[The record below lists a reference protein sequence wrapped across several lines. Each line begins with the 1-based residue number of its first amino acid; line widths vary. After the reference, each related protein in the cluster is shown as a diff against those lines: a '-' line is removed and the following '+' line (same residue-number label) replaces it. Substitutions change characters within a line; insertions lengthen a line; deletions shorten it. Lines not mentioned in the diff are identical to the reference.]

1 VSLPANFGRAVDL
14 SGLGKPAQPK
24 PAAIAGKEVTPA
36 NLTAEFLPLS
46 KTKPVILICWSQRS
60 PESLTVVE
68 VLSKLQSES
77 LDTWALGTVNVDTET
92 QVAQALQARTVPY
105 AVAIV
110 AEQLVPLFEQS
121 YPEAQIK
128 LVIEKVL
135 ALAGEQGVGSAPVE
149 QIEPE
154 EDEALAAL
162 EKGDFVTAE
171 AAYRKL
177 LARKPHDNFA
187 KLGLAQTQLLIRTA
201 SLDPA
206 SVVAAATQQPEN
218 VDIQIQCAD
227 IEISAG
233 EVDSAFKRLLAC
245 VRSLSG
251 DEQTKAKNHLLELF
265 SLVDPADPRLV
276 QARKA
281 LASALF

>member
-1 VSLPANFGRAVDL
+1 MSLPANFGRAVDL
-14 SGLGKPAQPK
+14 SGLGKPAQSK
-24 PAAIAGKEVTPA
+24 PEAIAGKEVTPA

-68 VLSKLQSES
+68 VLSKLQAES
-77 LDTWALGTVNVDTET
+77 IDAWALGTVNVDTET

-135 ALAGEQGVGSAPVE
+135 TLAGEQGIGTAPVE

-171 AAYRKL
+171 SAYKNL

-206 SVVAAATQQPEN
+206 SVLDVGAQQPEN
-218 VDIQIQCAD
+218 VEIQIQCAD
-227 IEISAG
+227 LEISAG
-233 EVDSAFKRLLAC
+233 DVDGAFNRLLVC

-251 DEQTKAKNHLLELF
+251 DKQTKAKIHLLELF